1 MIFLTAR
8 SVIPISAAMA
18 EAVIPGDSDSKLSTR
33 DSDLLGTL
41 SGTLLG
47 TFSVVLCFMGGKTK
61 SAKRCV
67 MVNGVI
73 FSGLQGVLRA
83 IFGTLKT

>member
-1 MIFLTAR
+1 MLSAIFFYMGR
-8 SVIPISAAMA
+8 IEKSVI
-18 EAVIPGDSDSKLSTR
+18 
-33 DSDLLGTL
+33 
-41 SGTLLG
+41 
-47 TFSVVLCFMGGKTK
+47 MGGKTK

>member
-1 MIFLTAR
+1 
-8 SVIPISAAMA
+8 
-18 EAVIPGDSDSKLSTR
+18 
-33 DSDLLGTL
+33 
-41 SGTLLG
+41 
-47 TFSVVLCFMGGKTK
+47 MGGKTK
-61 SAKRCV
+61 SAKRYV

>member
-1 MIFLTAR
+1 MKRKLLYLC
-8 SVIPISAAMA
+8 
-18 EAVIPGDSDSKLSTR
+18 LSTMALFAASC
-33 DSDLLGTL
+33 DKDP
-41 SGTLLG
+41 
-47 TFSVVLCFMGGKTK
+47 MGGKTK

>member
-1 MIFLTAR
+1 MLPYIESPIPFDCVEHILVGPTADFYR
-8 SVIPISAAMA
+8 V
-18 EAVIPGDSDSKLSTR
+18 R
-33 DSDLLGTL
+33 D
-41 SGTLLG
+41 
-47 TFSVVLCFMGGKTK
+47 MGGKTK

>member
-1 MIFLTAR
+1 MFILWLVFVAN
-8 SVIPISAAMA
+8 
-18 EAVIPGDSDSKLSTR
+18 
-33 DSDLLGTL
+33 
-41 SGTLLG
+41 
-47 TFSVVLCFMGGKTK
+47 MGGKTK

>member
-1 MIFLTAR
+1 M
-8 SVIPISAAMA
+8 
-18 EAVIPGDSDSKLSTR
+18 
-33 DSDLLGTL
+33 
-41 SGTLLG
+41 TLLY
-47 TFSVVLCFMGGKTK
+47 SFMGGKTK